1 MMGGDRDSRDLN
13 PFRLGYR
20 LHLANQRNTVIRHRN
35 IGHQHMRAKGFEDS
49 LGPCRGL
56 GGPNK
61 RAAILQCYSKHFA
74 GVVGVF
80 DNQDMNAFKVAM
92 GHG

>member
-1 MMGGDRDSRDLN
+1 VN
-13 PFRLGYR
+13 PFRLGHG
-20 LHLANQRNTVIRHRN
+20 LHLTNQRNAVIRHRN
-35 IGHQHMRAKGFEDS
+35 VSHQHVRAKGFEYS
-49 LGPCRGL
+49 LGPFRGL

-61 RAAILQCYSKHFA
+61 RAAILQRYSKHFA

-80 DNQDMNAFKVAM
+80 DNQNMNALKVAM